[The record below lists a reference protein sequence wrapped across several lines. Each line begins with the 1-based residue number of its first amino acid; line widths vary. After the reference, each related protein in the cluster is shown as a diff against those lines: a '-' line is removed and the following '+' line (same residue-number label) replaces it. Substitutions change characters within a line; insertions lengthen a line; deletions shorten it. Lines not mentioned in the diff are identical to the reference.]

1 MQALNQDPRVPILD
15 IACISFETLDKLLK
29 LPQTEFPHLS
39 KGKNNSNYFMEL
51 GQLNYIVCIKQLEW
65 YFLKINNE

>member
-1 MQALNQDPRVPILD
+1 MQALNQALRGPVLD

-39 KGKNNSNYFMEL
+39 KGKINSNYSMEF
-51 GQLNYIVCIKQLEW
+51 GELNEIIHVKQLEW
-65 YFLKINNE
+65 YLLKVNNE